1 MPDTPP
7 RQVHRRVDD
16 GAADLGTLVDL
27 GLAEEPPDPQYAN
40 LFLEPDIPSAEP
52 DDAA

>member
-7 RQVHRRVDD
+7 RPVQRRVDD

-27 GLAEEPPDPQYAN
+27 GLAEEPPDPQYTN
-40 LFLEPDIPSAEP
+40 QYLEPDIPPTEP